1 MGYGPQGRKESDMTE
16 ATEHALT
23 HWRVVVKRAIVNICV
38 QVFVRMCVFMS

>member
-1 MGYGPQGRKESDMTE
+1 MGYGPQGRKESDMTK

-38 QVFVRMCVFMS
+38 QVFVWMCVFMS